1 MKKSLSLKVH
11 FIFFLFLP
19 CSLLSQDPE
28 QVWDE
33 FRSLL
38 KSGEI
43 SEENIRPIH
52 ELLEGRW
59 LPFLENRKNNANWEA
74 WEEPDETFVVD
85 NKIHYLVKMTENGQ
99 VENYCLSFIIEDGK
113 WYFHHAESI
122 WVRLDKIDP
131 PPTSVFPDLPEIQKH
146 WQREEPRISRM
157 VYLYNYFVE
166 KESKEFALNWFKDGI
181 GYFIWAKT
189 HVPFLKPTRAFIL
202 ALCYEQS
209 RLRGSEVTLE
219 KLTDDSALVILEPIY
234 LKLYY
239 ASGQMKN
246 LISYA
251 DYLSIDN
258 TIWHDRAEKAGWNLD
273 ITYENEK
280 AIFEFSLK

>member
-1 MKKSLSLKVH
+1 MTKSLLPAIH
-11 FIFFLFLP
+11 FILFLFLP
-19 CSLLSQDPE
+19 YSLLSQDPE

-43 SEENIRPIH
+43 SDENIRPIH

-59 LPFLENRKNNANWEA
+59 LPFLENRKNNANWEE
-74 WEEPDETFVVD
+74 WEEPEETFVVD

-113 WYFHHAESI
+113 WYFNHAESI
-122 WVRLDKIDP
+122 WIRLDRIDP
-131 PPTSVFPDLPEIQKH
+131 PPTSDFPDIPEIQKH

-157 VYLYNYFVE
+157 IYLYNYFVE
-166 KESKEFALNWFKDGI
+166 KEGKEFALNWFKDGI

-202 ALCYEQS
+202 ALCYEQV

-219 KLTDDSALVILEPIY
+219 KLTDEEALVILEPIF

-246 LISYA
+246 LISYD
-251 DYLSIDN
+251 DYLAIYT
-258 TIWHDRAEKAGWNLD
+258 TIWQDRAEKAGWEVN
-273 ITYENEK
+273 ISYENDK
-280 AIFEFSLK
+280 AV

>member
-1 MKKSLSLKVH
+1 MTKSLSLTVL
-11 FIFFLFLP
+11 FFLFLFLP
-19 CSLLSQDPE
+19 HSLISQSPE

-38 KSGEI
+38 QRGEI

-59 LPFLENRKNNANWEA
+59 LPFLENRKNNANWEE
-74 WEEPDETFVVD
+74 WEEPEETFVVD

-113 WYFHHAESI
+113 WYFNHAESI
-122 WVRLDKIDP
+122 WVRLDKIDD
-131 PPTSVFPDLPEIQKH
+131 PPTSDFPDIPEIQKH
-146 WQREEPRISRM
+146 WQREEPRITRM
-157 VYLYNYFVE
+157 IYLYNYFIE
-166 KESKEFALNWFKDGI
+166 KESKEFALNWFKDGT

-209 RLRGSEVTLE
+209 RLKGSEVTLE
-219 KLTDDSALVILEPIY
+219 KLTDEEALVILEPIF

-239 ASGQMKN
+239 ASGQMRN
-246 LISYA
+246 LIPYD
-251 DYLSIDN
+251 DYLTIYT
-258 TIWHDRAEKAGWNLD
+258 TIWQDRAEKAGWNIA
-273 ITYENEK
+273 ITYKNDK
-280 AIFEFSLK
+280 AIFKFSIM